1 MIVNQCRAATKK
13 GERCQVEARPSGLCH
28 VHDPVVRCRVLNA
41 KGKPCVIST
50 GGGPCERHEGQ
61 QQASVEAALDLV
73 RFYEPTGAGS
83 LFAVEEPAVEESEEY
98 TSPPGTGTGSATGS
112 ATATAGELGPTPL
125 SQAFVARTINL
136 G

>member
-1 MIVNQCRAATKK
+1 MIMNQCRAATKK
-13 GERCQVEARPSGLCH
+13 GERCQVDARPSGLCH

-50 GGGPCERHEGQ
+50 GGGPCDRHEGR
-61 QQASVEAALDLV
+61 QQASVEAAMDLV
-73 RFYEPTGAGS
+73 RLYEPTDAGS
-83 LFAVEEPAVEESEEY
+83 LFAAEEY
-98 TSPPGTGTGSATGS
+98 PSPPAAGTE
-112 ATATAGELGPTPL
+112 TAGEPDRTPL